1 MYALRESYKD
11 KLPRRFAGRTILLTD
26 PLKRADRVEPLEI
39 RVWLEEFKK
48 STNYPEGYQLAT
60 RGLLATY

>member
-1 MYALRESYKD
+1 MYALQKSYKG
-11 KLPRRFAGRTILLTD
+11 KLPGRFTDRTILLTD

-39 RVWLEEFKK
+39 RVWLEKFKK
-48 STNYPEGYQLAT
+48 SNNYPAGYQLAT